1 MEQQLTLKLNL
12 ILYNQSLALVVNLG
26 GKFGRD
32 SMVSSGILDDETFVT
47 LHARVDSGLL
57 YGPLSNV
64 RPVFLTLW
72 ILLLRVRDFPSRL
85 PVISELF
92 EEGGF
97 ERGGLLEVLAGD
109 DGGERR
115 IELLG
120 EAPSILKRI
129 DWQ

>member
-64 RPVFLTLW
+64 RPVFLTL
-72 ILLLRVRDFPSRL
+72 
-85 PVISELF
+85 
-92 EEGGF
+92 
-97 ERGGLLEVLAGD
+97 
-109 DGGERR
+109 
-115 IELLG
+115 
-120 EAPSILKRI
+120 
-129 DWQ
+129 

>member
-1 MEQQLTLKLNL
+1 MYAPPHSRPSYLESVEAELGMEQQLTLKLNL

-57 YGPLSNV
+57 YRPLSNIC
-64 RPVFLTLW
+64 PVFFTLGV
-72 ILLLRVRDFPSRL
+72 LLLRMRNLPSCL

-92 EEGGF
+92 EEGSF
-97 ERGGLLEVLAGD
+97 QGGRLCKTLACCD
-109 DGGERR
+109 
-115 IELLG
+115 
-120 EAPSILKRI
+120 
-129 DWQ
+129 